1 VRPLGYVWLPSRHH
15 TLGHKIEQTRH
26 ELEDLK
32 LALRELITA
41 QTLQPDRLEETQNSG
56 RPRIE

>member
-1 VRPLGYVWLPSRHH
+1 
-15 TLGHKIEQTRH
+15 
-26 ELEDLK
+26 
-32 LALRELITA
+32 LRELITA